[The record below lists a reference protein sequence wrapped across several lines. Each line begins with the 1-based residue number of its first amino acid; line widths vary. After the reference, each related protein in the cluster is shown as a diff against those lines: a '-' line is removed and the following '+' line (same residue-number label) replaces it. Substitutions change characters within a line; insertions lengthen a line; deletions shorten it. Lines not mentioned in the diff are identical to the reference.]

1 MPHTRVSELVI
12 SRKFLF
18 VKSARNESEIL
29 SEWRCALPAG
39 EGGVGGFQ
47 RNSSKLSPA
56 ITVNRIFCIWRSA
69 AISGTPRSR
78 RSCVSSRPCSI
89 V

>member
-29 SEWRCALPAG
+29 SEWR
-39 EGGVGGFQ
+39 
-47 RNSSKLSPA
+47 
-56 ITVNRIFCIWRSA
+56 
-69 AISGTPRSR
+69 
-78 RSCVSSRPCSI
+78 
-89 V
+89 